1 MRQLEKDTLDVLKT
15 LAVHTIM
22 LIKVITVIFCHL
34 FLLALVSKYQSIRIY
49 TLLDTPS
56 VSKGI
61 TFPLWYQHQESQP
74 SRKNTTT
81 IFCSALHAMHQVM
94 DKIQN
99 NPNSSLQ
106 KLLVSHFDL
115 QQLLGSC

>member
-15 LAVHTIM
+15 LAVQTIM

-34 FLLALVSKYQSIRIY
+34 FLLALVSKYQSIV
-49 TLLDTPS
+49 LDTPS

-61 TFPLWYQHQESQP
+61 TFPLWYQHQESHP
-74 SRKNTTT
+74 NRNNTTT

-99 NPNSSLQ
+99 NPNSSLSFK
-106 KLLVSHFDL
+106 KLLRIIDL
-115 QQLLGSC
+115 NNIHIIKI